1 MPQNPCNLRT
11 ARDAQFQ
18 AKVCRHR
25 GVLSGAAV
33 LMFGRRQRAEEVV
46 EATLAQLYRDWPV
59 APDPRSSALAAVLTA
74 SPDKLVL
81 PWQRRDRVELVDDSG
96 SSPIPAGILADLAA
110 LPDQH
115 RVVIILTGYAGLSIT
130 EIAAALQR
138 DQSQVEVLVQ
148 EAQRLL
154 ELRRPSRQRAP
165 QPSKAVHRGE
175 DAQLSVDMALTEE
188 MRRAA
193 VSAVKDTR
201 SPLGRDDLAHGRLL
215 IRRRR
220 IRGALLAGALLMTT
234 LLGIVQL
241 VPMLRPQTE
250 AVADPTSSGLP
261 TSLPKPTWTPTCA
274 FSEASCR
281 VSVERDWRTEM
292 ARVAGSYVDPH
303 RSYFSGYTYA
313 HHLADSD
320 GWWSGQGGGL
330 GLDLHRLST
339 GSTEVY
345 LQIATSEQFAVR
357 CGRITHQSCVSMS
370 FMDGNRFTLT
380 ERTSVASGIEV
391 QYSPDGRAVITVV
404 ARNTSPGRSLDV
416 QRAELI
422 SLVQDTRLR
431 LPPL

>member
-1 MPQNPCNLRT
+1 MPQNPRTLRT

-33 LMFGRRQRAEEVV
+33 LMFGQSQRAEEVV

-96 SSPIPAGILADLAA
+96 SSPIPAGIRADLSA

-115 RVVIILTGYAGLSIT
+115 RAVIILTGYAGLSIT
-130 EIAAALQR
+130 DIAAALQR

-154 ELRRPSRQRAP
+154 EVRRPSRQRAP
-165 QPSKAVHRGE
+165 QPNQAVHRAE
-175 DAQLSVDMALTEE
+175 DAQLSLDMTLTEE

-193 VSAVKDTR
+193 ASAVKDTR
-201 SPLGRDDLAHGRLL
+201 SPLVDDLAHGRLL

-220 IRGALLAGALLMTT
+220 IRGALLVGALLMTT

-274 FSEASCR
+274 FSEPSCR

-313 HHLADSD
+313 PHFADSE
-320 GWWSGQGGGL
+320 GWWSGRGGGL

-357 CGRITHQSCVSMS
+357 CGRITHQPCVSMS

-380 ERTSVASGIEV
+380 ERTSLTSGIEV

-431 LPPL
+431 LPPM